1 MRPDIDQSLDTLIQE
16 MVALS
21 PAQRP
26 VSMES
31 IVQRLSAFAE
41 SADVASLVCEYFRW
55 ANRRPSESLSRQS
68 LSQFQA
74 SAESLDKHQEDTIPN
89 GSDSIHPIQGRR
101 IAMSAVPNTEISKNG
116 SSSSWL
122 QLWSF
127 LSTFLL
133 IGVIA
138 WLLFERFTP
147 PSVTRKEEQIPI
159 LPPALPSGDLDVA
172 PVGDVAKQLLEEGA
186 VFIVDSETKEK
197 RTIREGVNPLTPGT
211 YSVVFDAPEDLEPL
225 PEMQVANNATRKLQL
240 TTSMKSMFQFPTIPK
255 NAGDY
260 AAYQGSLWH
269 AAWPKDQQIPF
280 HLRLQ
285 LLSRD
290 PDIPAAPHNPD
301 SPTMAWIK
309 IEATLHHSSGDYRET
324 GYLRVNVDR
333 WEAENRLEV
342 VEGYVH
348 ASSSAVDQVATTL
361 YPDGRDDGL
370 VVKFD
375 KEHDHLRDIA
385 SEVIPE
391 YRISLQDFI
400 ALFFGDD
407 QVSAAAEP
415 IRQLRAELPKTG
427 TRNSWLQTVDNGR
440 GAVPCYV
447 VSSRKKNDSE
457 NTPGYFLSRRKA
469 EPFAFVRLEVF
480 TPLMKAL
487 CVLTGSGAG
496 SANMAEVKAIQSRTI
511 DPMAA
516 NSTKRFWDRAS
527 LPNEN
532 ASTSWQGAISIANAP
547 RQIIQVSASCL
558 GSDVVDEIPCRILE
572 VEVSSTFD
580 QGSNEH
586 WEAARLFVDEEK
598 YTTLGRFEILQGW
611 LAIGD
616 SDTVF
621 QIPKDKD
628 LSAIIDQRLILFQEP
643 NFRRF
648 GVVDVLAMLFDA
660 EFSPASHISILRK
673 ELGVDRIGLN
683 PKRTA
688 VSIVIGSAPPIP
700 GELFESP
707 KETEARYRIR
717 RAPVVPFNLIDV
729 ILDRKPL
736 ASMSFQI
743 EDYIRRGNRPI
754 PQVLGS
760 SFRLDDSAKQTSE
773 RVELSK
779 ITNWRV
785 WSWEHEGRT
794 FKAWAE
800 YAGTT
805 GWMKENDRSKV
816 HVLLRNRRGEELR
829 VPSSALSD
837 DDWNWARKGRTWKS
851 TKPNFQSTQYLM
863 LEDKGDTILFGELDN
878 PNRHERPFDVLHNED
893 QTWIEALRAA
903 RKRKDDLS
911 NLMQQSLEF
920 APYVR

>member
-1 MRPDIDQSLDTLIQE
+1 M
-16 MVALS
+16 A
-21 PAQRP
+21 P
-26 VSMES
+26 VRTFYPSKRDS
-31 IVQRLSAFAE
+31 KGG
-41 SADVASLVCEYFRW
+41 ADPY
-55 ANRRPSESLSRQS
+55 P
-68 LSQFQA
+68 
-74 SAESLDKHQEDTIPN
+74 
-89 GSDSIHPIQGRR
+89 
-101 IAMSAVPNTEISKNG
+101 
-116 SSSSWL
+116 
-122 QLWSF
+122 
-127 LSTFLL
+127 
-133 IGVIA
+133 
-138 WLLFERFTP
+138 
-147 PSVTRKEEQIPI
+147 
-159 LPPALPSGDLDVA
+159 PPALPSGDLDVA

-580 QGSNEH
+580 K
-586 WEAARLFVDEEK
+586 ARTNTGKQLDCSSMKRNTPLSVDSK
-598 YTTLGRFEILQGW
+598 FCRVGW
-611 LAIGD
+611 LSETLTRFSKSLRTKI
-616 SDTVF
+616 
-621 QIPKDKD
+621 
-628 LSAIIDQRLILFQEP
+628 
-643 NFRRF
+643 FR
-648 GVVDVLAMLFDA
+648 
-660 EFSPASHISILRK
+660 
-673 ELGVDRIGLN
+673 
-683 PKRTA
+683 
-688 VSIVIGSAPPIP
+688 
-700 GELFESP
+700 
-707 KETEARYRIR
+707 
-717 RAPVVPFNLIDV
+717 
-729 ILDRKPL
+729 
-736 ASMSFQI
+736 
-743 EDYIRRGNRPI
+743 
-754 PQVLGS
+754 
-760 SFRLDDSAKQTSE
+760 
-773 RVELSK
+773 
-779 ITNWRV
+779 
-785 WSWEHEGRT
+785 
-794 FKAWAE
+794 
-800 YAGTT
+800 
-805 GWMKENDRSKV
+805 
-816 HVLLRNRRGEELR
+816 
-829 VPSSALSD
+829 PSSI
-837 DDWNWARKGRTWKS
+837 N
-851 TKPNFQSTQYLM
+851 
-863 LEDKGDTILFGELDN
+863 
-878 PNRHERPFDVLHNED
+878 V
-893 QTWIEALRAA
+893 
-903 RKRKDDLS
+903 
-911 NLMQQSLEF
+911 
-920 APYVR
+920 